1 MKKKLLF
8 AAAMLLAAVGVNA
21 QTDVTSTYLTNADFS
36 QGTPITVGTCTYEK
50 DKGANNTN
58 YAQLVPVEGWDI
70 PENGDA
76 RAGGLIAFGSGVWIG
91 GPGYVAPVTDSDGN
105 TEGNILG
112 LVGVWTGT
120 AQYTQNTE
128 LPAGTYTLVVGVYNS
143 KGGTNAFDKNL
154 IGFIENGGTEHLAS
168 TKNYSV
174 NTWKY
179 EFITFTLAETT
190 SGKVSLGYKS
200 SNVGSASS
208 QHLFLSGLTLFEG
221 EVDAEAYEAAK
232 AAAREA
238 KEAKVLWDAAVAA
251 AQAALINPDYAGV
264 TGSEKTAL
272 EAELAKAEPTTKD
285 GYNEATT
292 ALNNATTAFKAAK
305 ASFDE
310 LAEINAVAAK
320 LGLDELSAEDAEDAI
335 AQAHVQNVAVFNKVN
350 EDYTFPV
357 TLSTSWTKTG
367 ATQENSGQHW
377 DGGST
382 KYWEPNQ
389 WGSTSVNWAISQTVA
404 GLPAGDYVLMATG
417 RRSGDITMTMSAG
430 GESVSTFPNADF
442 GLGVDTSGDANFGEG
457 TFANGGGR
465 GWQWRFIPF
474 TLTEAGD
481 VEIKV
486 TATAPST
493 HQWASITAFKL
504 LAKPDAEV
512 AIAKAELLAAINQ
525 ANEVDTELN
534 VGEGVF
540 QKVPSA
546 ASDFASILG
555 AAQDVYDDPEATL
568 DVVEASTEAVLA
580 AIDDF
585 ANAELNAPAAGNQY
599 GITIV
604 TEGHPFIGNAI
615 VAGNGEITGN
625 NPTGNFFNVKGD
637 SPYLAQTFTFTSAEN
652 AEDPN
657 LYYISVEL
665 PEGTVY
671 LTNGTNNGSAAGW
684 APSQIQGTTDSSKRL
699 AFRIAAS
706 TTVEG
711 AFNII
716 NTANDYKVIA
726 QDGGNI
732 YTDENAQGNGEF
744 ALVEPTLV
752 EVPTAIAAGKFAT
765 RIYPFKP
772 AVANNGV
779 VYYSC
784 EAAEENE
791 LTLSE
796 VAEPAA
802 NVPYIL
808 EATVDVNETQQGYSI
823 AGANTYTDGW
833 LTGVF
838 ASTTITEGYV
848 LQTQNE
854 KQAFYKV
861 SADAAITVP
870 AFRAYLNKSDSGV
883 KSFNLGDDTTGIS
896 ALEALTN
903 NAFEAIYS
911 ADGVKLNRIEKGVN
925 ILKMSDGTTRKVI
938 LK

>member
-36 QGTPITVGTCTYEK
+36 STDGWSAVVSTQYK
-50 DKGANNTN
+50 DFGN
-58 YAQLVPVEGWDI
+58 
-70 PENGDA
+70 
-76 RAGGLIAFGSGVWIG
+76 GLI
-91 GPGYVAPVTDSDGN
+91 
-105 TEGNILG
+105 
-112 LVGVWTGT
+112 
-120 AQYTQNTE
+120 
-128 LPAGTYTLVVGVYNS
+128 GTYGVR
-143 KGGTNAFDKNL
+143 TNEGQAVSTVD
-154 IGFIENGGTEHLAS
+154 ETHLAS
-168 TKNYSV
+168 EYCFGFECRWSSSYASFTQVTKTPLIPGAYTLTFDV
-174 NTWKY
+174 ENTNPKTNSASY
-179 EFITFTLAETT
+179 ENRFTVKVGETT
-190 SGKVSLGYKS
+190 YTDSSTEWMRGKSSWTTHTISFTVEEESSATISLGYGTG
-200 SNVGSASS
+200 SNNIGSTNTPTLHIS
-208 QHLFLSGLTLFEG
+208 HLKLTYQSLLDGLK
-221 EVDAEAYEAAK
+221 AMWQEAH
-232 AAAREA
+232 
-238 KEAKVLWDAAVAA
+238 DA
-251 AQAALINPDYAGV
+251 AQAAYENTDYSNVSGA
-264 TGSEKTAL
+264 ENDAL
-272 EAELAKAEPTTKD
+272 YAEIDKAEPTTKE
-285 GYNEATT
+285 GYEEAIA
-292 ALNNATTAFKAAK
+292 ALNNATAAFTAAKTSYDAYVDAINDAFSYTIEDWPYASAAK
-305 ASFDE
+305 ATALNDAIDASDPT
-310 LAEINAVAAK
+310 N
-320 LGLDELSAEDAEDAI
+320 AEDAATKAAAIVTAYRQFVESNGLAEGVEGAVDMTSSLTYSDA
-335 AQAHVQNVAVFNKVN
+335 AVKAGWSGIGTNTN
-350 EDYTFPV
+350 EGYT
-357 TLSTSWTKTG
+357 
-367 ATQENSGQHW
+367 
-377 DGGST
+377 DGEGRVST
-382 KYWEPNQ
+382 KYFDGGWSSSAGANI
-389 WGSTSVNWAISQTVA
+389 SVTQEVT
-404 GLPAGDYVLMATG
+404 LPAGEYLLQ
-417 RRSGDITMTMSAG
+417 ITARGANALETYTMSV
-430 GESVSTFPNADF
+430 GENSVVLPQESST
-442 GLGVDTSGDANFGEG
+442 GG
-457 TFANGGGR
+457 TFGR
-465 GWQWRFIPF
+465 GWSDKYITF
-474 TLTEAGD
+474 ESDG
-481 VEIKV
+481 
-486 TATAPST
+486 ATPT
-493 HQWASITAFKL
+493 TITITANSTAYYQWVSFNRL
-504 LAKPDAEV
+504 RLMQLEAHIDRA
-512 AIAKAELLAAINQ
+512 ALLAAINN
-525 ANEVDTELN
+525 ATAAKNRLN
-534 VGEGVF
+534 VGEDVF
-540 QKVPSA
+540 QIPTSA
-546 ASDFASILG
+546 LTAL
-555 AAQDVYDDPEATL
+555 E
-568 DVVEASTEAVLA
+568 A
-580 AIDDF
+580 AIDAAQAVYDNEAATLADVEAAITTINDAVSAF
-585 ANAELNAPAAGNQY
+585 EAAPLNAPEAGNQY

-671 LTNGTNNGSAAGW
+671 LTNGTNNGSAASW
-684 APSQIQGTTDSSKRL
+684 APSQIQGTIDSSKRL

-726 QDGGNI
+726 QNGGNI

-752 EVPTAIAAGKFAT
+752 EVPVAVTAGKFAT

-772 AVANNGV
+772 AVANDGI

-808 EATVDVNETQQGYSI
+808 EAKLDVNETQQGYSI
-823 AGANTYTDGW
+823 AGANSYTDGW

-848 LQTQNE
+848 LQTLNE

-870 AFRAYLNKSDSGV
+870 AFRAYLNKSDSDV